1 MTTPIDYS
9 QAIGLERSAL
19 NHPTSPPLPIE
30 YSNYQ
35 TELVEYNQT
44 SQSRVCANGM
54 AVATDAAA
62 TEPGIYNEDR
72 VVKIAEKISKLNF
85 QLIQFQ
91 NDIED

>member
-1 MTTPIDYS
+1 M
-9 QAIGLERSAL
+9 
-19 NHPTSPPLPIE
+19 
-30 YSNYQ
+30 
-35 TELVEYNQT
+35 